1 MQAIVRRRPFWLPT
15 LAAIILLALTIAAGI
30 WQLNRAQ
37 TKRDLQAHYDAQEK
51 ALPVVFPGTQI
62 EVDAF
67 RFRRVRVTGQF
78 DVAHEILLDNRVLNG
93 KPGYHVV
100 TPLKIDQS
108 ARYVLIDRGWVA
120 RGADRTLL
128 PEIRTPL
135 GVVVIE
141 GIAAPPSN
149 KYLELSTQTVEG
161 RVWQNLDMPRM
172 DALLR
177 YPLQPVV
184 ITQLNDNG
192 DGLLRQW
199 ERPDAGVEKH
209 LGYAFQW
216 FALALTIIVIYVVMY
231 AKRRKQK

>member
-1 MQAIVRRRPFWLPT
+1 MRRRPFWLPT
-15 LAAIILLALTIAAGI
+15 LAAIILLQVTIAAGI

-51 ALPVVFPGTQI
+51 ALPVVFPGTP
-62 EVDAF
+62 VDADAF
-67 RFRRVRVTGQF
+67 RFRRVRVSGQF
-78 DVAHEILLDNRVLNG
+78 DLAHEILLDNRVLNG

-149 KYLELSTQTVEG
+149 KYLELSKQTVEG
-161 RVWQNLDMPRM
+161 RVWQNLDMRRM
-172 DALLR
+172 DELLR
-177 YPLQPVV
+177 HPLQPVV

-192 DGLLRQW
+192 DGLLRKW
-199 ERPDAGVEKH
+199 ERPDTGVEKH

-231 AKRRKQK
+231 AKRRKQQ

>member
-1 MQAIVRRRPFWLPT
+1 MH
-15 LAAIILLALTIAAGI
+15 
-30 WQLNRAQ
+30 
-37 TKRDLQAHYDAQEK
+37 KRKRCL
-51 ALPVVFPGTQI
+51 QI

-67 RFRRVRVTGQF
+67 RFRRVRVSGQF

-177 YPLQPVV
+177 HPLQPVV

-199 ERPDAGVEKH
+199 GRPDAGVEKH

-231 AKRRKQK
+231 AKRRKQQ